1 MATLVQ
7 EVRGVPLHLLLYTA
21 DHCRQTSV
29 HQAQVEEEEEEEEE
43 AEEEGSLVERR
54 GLECG
59 NSGTFIHSSVPK

>member
-7 EVRGVPLHLLLYTA
+7 GVREVPHLLLLTTA

-43 AEEEGSLVERR
+43 AEGSLVERR
-54 GLECG
+54 GSECG
-59 NSGTFIHSSVPK
+59 NPGTFIHSSVPK